1 MNDNGLNLRTLF
13 LRHVAQTSDSPMCI
27 KVDHAEGIYIYA
39 PDGKKYIDLIAGV
52 SVSNAGHCHPKIVA
66 AVNEQV
72 SKYMHVMVYGE
83 YIESPQVLYAK
94 RLTELLPENLTSVYF
109 VNSGSEA
116 VEGALKLA
124 KRYTGRTEM
133 VSFKNAYHGSSHG
146 SVSVMGNE
154 EFRNSFRPLL
164 PDTRI
169 INFNDENDL
178 NQITERTAC
187 VIVEPVQGEAGIV
200 HPENDF
206 LKKLGKRCSEKDVLL
221 IFDEIQTGF
230 GRLGKLFAFECYN
243 VIPDILCVAKS
254 MGGGMP
260 LGAFISSNKI
270 MSALTTNPALGY
282 ITTFGG
288 HPVSCAAALA
298 SINVIVDEKLLE
310 QVNEKSNRFKQLLKH
325 EKIKEIRGTGLFL
338 AVELGCSHLRER
350 FINKGIERGLL
361 SDWFLF
367 CDTAF
372 RISPPLT
379 ITHQQIEEA
388 VNIIN
393 SILDEI

>member
-1 MNDNGLNLRTLF
+1 MNENGLNLRTLF
-13 LRHVAQTSDSPMCI
+13 LRHVAQTSDCPMCI
-27 KVDHAEGIYIYA
+27 EVDHAEGIYIYS
-39 PDGKKYIDLIAGV
+39 PDGKTYIDLIAGV
-52 SVSNAGHCHPKIVA
+52 SVSNTGHCHPKVIA
-66 AVNEQV
+66 AVNAQIK
-72 SKYMHVMVYGE
+72 KYMHLMVYGE

-94 RLTELLPENLTSVYF
+94 RLSELLPENLSSVYF

-133 VSFKNAYHGSSHG
+133 VSFANAYHGSSHG
-146 SVSVMGNE
+146 AISVMGNE
-154 EFRNSFRPLL
+154 DFRNSFRPLL

-169 INFNDENDL
+169 INFNCEKDL
-178 NQITERTAC
+178 TQITERTAC
-187 VIVEPVQGEAGIV
+187 VIAEPVQGEAGIIQ
-200 HPENDF
+200 PENDF
-206 LKKLGKRCSEKDVLL
+206 LKKLRTRCSEKGALL
-221 IFDEIQTGF
+221 IFDEVQTGF
-230 GRLGKLFAFECYN
+230 GRLGKLFAFEYYN
-243 VIPDILCVAKS
+243 AIPDILCIAKS

-260 LGAFISSNKI
+260 LGAFVSSREI
-270 MSALTTNPALGY
+270 MQTLKTNPALGY

-298 SINVIVDEKLLE
+298 SLNIIIDEKLAE
-310 QVNEKSNRFKQLLKH
+310 QVNEKSNLFKQLLKH
-325 EKIKEIRGTGLFL
+325 NKIKEIRGTGLFL
-338 AVELGCSHLRER
+338 AVELGSSLLRER
-350 FINKGIERGLL
+350 FITKGIERGLL

-379 ITHQQIEEA
+379 ITHEQIYEI

-393 SILDEI
+393 SVLDEI

>member
-1 MNDNGLNLRTLF
+1 MNKNGLNLRTLF
-13 LRHVAQTSDSPMCI
+13 LQHVAQTSNSPMCVE
-27 KVDHAEGIYIYA
+27 VDRAEGIYIYS
-39 PDGKKYIDLIAGV
+39 PDGKVYIDLIAGV
-52 SVSNAGHCHPKIVA
+52 SVSNTGHCHPKIVA
-66 AVNEQV
+66 AVKEQIT
-72 SKYMHVMVYGE
+72 KYMHVMVYGE

-94 RLTELLPENLTSVYF
+94 RLTELLPENMSSVYF

-146 SVSVMGNE
+146 SVSIMGNE

-187 VIVEPVQGEAGIV
+187 VIVEPVQGEAGIIL
-200 HPENDF
+200 PQNDF
-206 LKKLGKRCSEKDVLL
+206 LKKLRKRCSDKGVLL

-230 GRLGKLFAFECYN
+230 GRLGKLFAFEYYN
-243 VIPDILCVAKS
+243 VIPDILCLAKS

-260 LGAFISSNKI
+260 LGAFISSNEI
-270 MSALTTNPALGY
+270 MSALQTNPALGY

-298 SINVIVDEKLLE
+298 SLNVIIDEKLVE
-310 QVNEKSNRFKQLLKH
+310 QVNEKSNLFKHLLKH
-325 EKIKEIRGTGLFL
+325 KKIKEVRGTGLFL
-338 AVELGCSHLRER
+338 AVELGCSQLRER

-379 ITHQQIEEA
+379 ITHKQIEEI

>member
-1 MNDNGLNLRTLF
+1 MNKNGLNLRTLF
-13 LRHVAQTSDSPMCI
+13 LQHVAQTSDFPMCVE
-27 KVDHAEGIYIYA
+27 VDHADGIYIYS
-39 PDGKKYIDLIAGV
+39 PDGKTYIDLIAGV
-52 SVSNAGHCHPKIVA
+52 SVSNVGHCHPKVVA
-66 AVNEQV
+66 AVKAQV
-72 SKYMHVMVYGE
+72 EKYLHVMVYGE

-94 RLTELLPENLTSVYF
+94 RLTELLPEKLSSVYF

-124 KRYTGRTEM
+124 KRYTNRTEM
-133 VSFKNAYHGSSHG
+133 ISFKNAYHGSSHG
-146 SVSVMGNE
+146 AVSVMGNE
-154 EFRNSFRPLL
+154 DFRNSFRPLL

-169 INFNDENDL
+169 INFNNENDL

-187 VIVEPVQGEAGIV
+187 VIVEPVQGEAGIIL
-200 HPENDF
+200 PENDF
-206 LKKLGKRCSEKDVLL
+206 LKKLRKRCSEKDVLL

-230 GRLGKLFAFECYN
+230 GRMGKLFAFEYYN
-243 VIPDILCVAKS
+243 VIPDILCMAKS

-260 LGAFISSNKI
+260 LGAFVSSNDI
-270 MSALTTNPALGY
+270 MSALKTNPALGY

-298 SINVIVDEKLLE
+298 ALNVVVDEKLLE
-310 QVNEKSNRFKQLLKH
+310 QVNEKSNLFKLLLTHK
-325 EKIKEIRGTGLFL
+325 KIKEVRGTGLFF
-338 AVELGCSHLRER
+338 AVELGCSQLRER
-350 FINKGIERGLL
+350 FINKGVERGLL

-379 ITHQQIEEA
+379 ITHKQIEET